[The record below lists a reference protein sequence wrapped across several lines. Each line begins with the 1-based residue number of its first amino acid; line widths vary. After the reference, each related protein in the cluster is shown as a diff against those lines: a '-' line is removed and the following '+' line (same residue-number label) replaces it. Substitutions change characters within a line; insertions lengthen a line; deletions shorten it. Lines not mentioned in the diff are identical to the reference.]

1 MVQTERLSPDREGD
15 TKTEGVLRMREADGQ
30 AFDPR
35 PALRDGIVE
44 LCGTLVIRLEMIR
57 GMADL
62 GDDIGLAYA
71 FRCFRAEA
79 KAMAGNVRDLCEL
92 LALERHAELLET
104 ERDVMVPQC
113 D

>member
-1 MVQTERLSPDREGD
+1 MNPDP
-15 TKTEGVLRMREADGQ
+15 AQ
-30 AFDPR
+30 ASDFDPR

-44 LCGTLVIRLEMIR
+44 LCGTLVIRLEMVR

-92 LALERHAELLET
+92 LAIERHAELGQAYAPEGEVT
-104 ERDVMVPQC
+104 GEISPG
-113 D
+113 